1 MQEGSD
7 RFRLVVRRGPTP
19 GQTWDLEGELITVGR
34 DISNDI
40 VINDVESSRQHL
52 RLRRRRGGG
61 YVLEDL
67 GSTNG
72 TFVNGQR
79 LGGARTLQNG
89 DMVGLGETVTLAYER
104 VPGAEDIPAGGNLWS
119 PKTKDEPDAA
129 DELPLPAVPEA
140 APAPPPVSEQ
150 GAAAPEAPEPAK
162 ADYDDYDPYA
172 ELEEEPQGNGLRWL
186 GIGCG
191 ALLLL
196 CCCLS
201 VALVTIIDLG
211 CLWDQ
216 VPLLSEALDALGF
229 YMTC

>member
-19 GQTWDLEGELITVGR
+19 GQSWDLEGELITVGR
-34 DISNDI
+34 DINNDI

-104 VPGAEDIPAGGNLWS
+104 VPGAEGVPAGGNLWS
-119 PKTKDEPDAA
+119 PETTEDAPDAA
-129 DELPLPAVPEA
+129 DELPLPAVPE
-140 APAPPPVSEQ
+140 PAPSPASEQ
-150 GAAAPEAPEPAK
+150 GAAAPKTPEPA
-162 ADYDDYDPYA
+162 APDYDDYDPYA
-172 ELEEEPQGNGLRWL
+172 QPEEEPPGNSLRWL

-201 VALVTIIDLG
+201 VALVVLIDQA
-211 CLWDQ
+211 CLWNQ